1 MRQRLK
7 LYFADPLFRQSG
19 LIFASSVVVNI
30 FNLIF
35 WLFMVRKLTP
45 EDYGIL
51 NSLVSVL
58 MFFSMPVSI
67 LQTVITRYT
76 SRLMAQEKEG
86 EFKYFI
92 FHFVKVMGFFLS
104 LLIIFFILFS
114 PSISI
119 FLRIEG
125 VILIYM
131 VAVGIF
137 FSYFSTIALGIL
149 SGLQKFNDVA
159 LNSVATGI
167 TKLIAGFSLVL
178 FGLKALGAL
187 MGFVFSNA
195 VAALLSFYQLPTWL
209 RRFREKSKTVKLE
222 TGEIYGYFLPVS
234 LGLLS
239 FFALT
244 NMDIIL
250 VKHFF
255 EPLEAGYYS
264 VAQMVGKIVL
274 FIPGAVG
281 IVMFPKIVDSH
292 TKNEETLFILKKCLG
307 AVSILC
313 GLATFCSFLFPTLI
327 LKILTGHS
335 VPMAVSLIKFFS
347 LSMGFFALVNILIL
361 YHLSI
366 HEAQYIYVVALLA
379 LLQFIGIWFFHSSLA
394 QVIAILLVFSIILFV
409 SGILSALKRG

>member
-86 EFKYFI
+86 EFKSFI
-92 FHFVKVMGFFLS
+92 FHFVKVIGFFLS
-104 LLIIFFILFS
+104 FLIIFFILFS
-114 PSISI
+114 THISI

-274 FIPGAVG
+274 FVPGAVG

-292 TKNEETLFILKKCLG
+292 ARNEATFHILKKCLSI
-307 AVSILC
+307 VSILC
-313 GLATFCSFLFPTLI
+313 GFAVFCSFLFPELL

-335 VPMAVSLIKFFS
+335 VPMVVSLIKFFS

-361 YHLSI
+361 YHLSVHRI
-366 HEAQYIYVVALLA
+366 KYIYAVSLLA

-394 QVIAILLVFSIILFV
+394 QVITILLVFSIILFV
-409 SGILSALKRG
+409 FGILSASRRR